1 MMHGITLQYE
11 FDGDEAVWDAAV
23 AAFVQAIDADA
34 EIAGR
39 FTYRVTKANEGNR
52 RIHWGQWD
60 VPETVQ
66 TLQSRDY
73 FKTFA
78 NALQD
83 LTGGGLI
90 PTPVTVLHRTKA

>member
-1 MMHGITLQYE
+1 MHGIEIQYE
-11 FDGDEAVWDAAV
+11 LKGDEAEWNAAV
-23 AAFVQAIDADA
+23 ATFVQAIDADA
-34 EIAGR
+34 DIAGR
-39 FTYRVTKANEGNR
+39 FTYRVTKAKEGNK

-78 NALQD
+78 AKLQELAD
-83 LTGGGLI
+83 GTLS
-90 PTPVTVLHRTKA
+90 PTPVSILHRTKA